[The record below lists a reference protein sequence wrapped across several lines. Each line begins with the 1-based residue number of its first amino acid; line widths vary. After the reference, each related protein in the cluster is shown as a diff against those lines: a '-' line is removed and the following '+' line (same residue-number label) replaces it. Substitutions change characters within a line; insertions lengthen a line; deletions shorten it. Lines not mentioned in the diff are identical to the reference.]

1 MVIVVIVDV
10 NQLCYLEGLTLYIKS
25 LQLPRPE
32 MVMQMM
38 AIVPGTTW
46 IVWTWGLPKCIIFLG
61 FLVVLSKKSPEVIA
75 HCFETMIF
83 DTWHCLGKP
92 VGQTSVRSV
101 GSIESKTGVQS
112 AFQGDS

>member
-1 MVIVVIVDV
+1 MVFVVIVDV

-61 FLVVLSKKSPEVIA
+61 FLVVLSKKSPEV
-75 HCFETMIF
+75 M
-83 DTWHCLGKP
+83 G
-92 VGQTSVRSV
+92 
-101 GSIESKTGVQS
+101 GSIESNTGLQS
-112 AFQGDS
+112 AVQGES